1 MPVRLLWAP
10 VFLLPTV
17 CLLPVADSMVGP
29 LRTAA
34 AAATAIPTTDQ
45 PTATKRPAPPPAV
58 ATAVV
63 SPLVFNN
70 TQYSV
75 AAVDP
80 SITQC
85 WKQGVT
91 QYLTGTVAVRLQMC
105 HWLAAS
111 CSSSSS

>member
-1 MPVRLLWAP
+1 MTVRLLWAP

-17 CLLPVADSMVGP
+17 CLLPVADSMVGL
-29 LRTAA
+29 LRTA
-34 AAATAIPTTDQ
+34 AIPTTDQ
-45 PTATKRPAPPPAV
+45 PAAAQRPAPPPAV

-111 CSSSSS
+111 CSSS